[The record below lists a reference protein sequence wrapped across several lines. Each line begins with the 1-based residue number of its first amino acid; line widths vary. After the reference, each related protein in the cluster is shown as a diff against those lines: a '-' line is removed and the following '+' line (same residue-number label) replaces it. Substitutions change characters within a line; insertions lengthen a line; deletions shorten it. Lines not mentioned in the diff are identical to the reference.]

1 MGADAAVDGY
11 AGFEQF
17 VRDRSVGLLRTAYLL
32 TGSRTDAEDLL
43 QEALTGLAR
52 SWPKVVRAGNPEAYA
67 RRALHN
73 AAIDGY
79 RRRSARPVVVGE
91 PSLATPAGGDPF
103 ADSDRRVTLQQAL
116 ARLTPRQRAV
126 LVLRFYEQHT
136 EAETAQV
143 LECSVSTVKSQTRH
157 ALKRLRE
164 LNPHL
169 AATFDIE
176 PTPEEARS

>member
-1 MGADAAVDGY
+1 MSGDY
-11 AGFEQF
+11 AGFEEF

-32 TGSRTDAEDLL
+32 TGNRSDAEDLL

-52 SWPKVVRAGNPEAYA
+52 QWAKVSRTGSPEAYA
-67 RRALHN
+67 RRTLHN

-79 RRRSARPVVVGE
+79 RRRSVRPVVVVGE
-91 PSLATPAGGDPF
+91 PSMTTPAGGDPF
-103 ADSDRRVTLQQAL
+103 ADSDRRLTLQAAL

-136 EAETAQV
+136 EVETARV
-143 LECSVSTVKSQTRH
+143 LGCSTSTVKSQARH

-169 AATFDIE
+169 ADAFD
-176 PTPEEARS
+176 THHQPEEVSR